1 MCKSDCSKKITGL
14 MEEYDEPEGC
24 DDEDPEEHMYDDLES
39 EEDEKGNMTK
49 SSGFEERW
57 KDKVRLIPESLDSNY
72 VYYDPNEEENRR
84 NTKETLSKTMGNQPK
99 LNSSQSPS
107 LPSPQKTMV
116 KDPSLFGE
124 ADYSEYEESSSEET
138 EEGQT
143 EDEVSDGKTRLLSSY
158 FPYFSFTLGLMYN
171 MNLPS
176 CRNNHNY
183 PSLCNFRREQ

>member
-1 MCKSDCSKKITGL
+1 

-84 NTKETLSKTMGNQPK
+84 NAKETLSKTMGSQAR

-116 KDPSLFGE
+116 KAPSLFREGW
-124 ADYSEYEESSSEET
+124 EYQESSSDET

-143 EDEVSDGKTRLLSSY
+143 EDEVSDGKTRLLLSY
-158 FPYFSFTLGLMYN
+158 FP
-171 MNLPS
+171 
-176 CRNNHNY
+176 
-183 PSLCNFRREQ
+183 